1 MKNTITHNT
10 ITKKYDSL
18 GSESDK
24 SRFMQMMVYEIV
36 DENYGSKIE
45 NFNILKNPNPGYII
59 SGIFQTPRMG
69 GKKLIMGF
77 DISKDKIVLTPKN
90 REVLTYSE
98 QDVVYIASLQIA
110 LYLSEKVNYLPLE
123 FFNFAQTQ
131 MNCSKGWSCRGP
143 NGYACLAQ
151 SKKNCNVQLDTV
163 HKTYSGWLAD
173 KISSGT
179 KLHNTLSFIANR
191 AKSTPTATST
201 AAPAAK
207 STPTAATPT
216 KNPYQDIADA
226 IKNGDID
233 SLGTFAEKLE
243 KETDSFVNT
252 HNNNPKNTKLSSLN
266 DNTAS
271 TLAEKLGFN
280 AKPKIGN
287 VDDVDNIA
295 KNGGNLSFRAM
306 GEQIYFDFFKNGNNF
321 LSTGEK
327 DNNLYGTGIYVL
339 TVFDTPVT
347 AQKAEDA
354 HKILTKRG
362 YSNPGYP
369 AKKSATA
376 RMATSADFKWG
387 DQEKNSQDVAKL
399 ESDLKTWLAQK
410 ENDAKAKY
418 PAPIQLFSSLSE
430 QQLRAS
436 TNSSKFSS
444 ARSAVS
450 TKLNNNLTETPK
462 KTKIQPSS
470 LGNDQFEIEMTFKES
485 KAQKSISVSIDKMP
499 YDIAPP
505 KFTIEKVENDKY
517 EYIKRDGTKVVDS
530 YEGIVVQAK
539 ADHAYKEGVRI
550 FNSYLKDTSSPGG
563 SNAVV
568 SPQAQKLITEARET
582 YKKVAD
588 VFIGDI
594 NKAKTSGRLAIIQG
608 YDGMRLNKSYEPNN

>member
-207 STPTAATPT
+207 STPTATSTAAPAAKSTPTATSTAAPAAKSTPTATSTAAPAAKSTPTAATPT

-369 AKKSATA
+369 AKKVRPQEWQRAQ
-376 RMATSADFKWG
+376 TSNGEIK
-387 DQEKNSQDVAKL
+387 K
-399 ESDLKTWLAQK
+399 KTVKMWRNL
-410 ENDAKAKY
+410 N
-418 PAPIQLFSSLSE
+418 PILRHGLHKKKTTRKQNILPLFSYSVLFLSSNFAH
-430 QQLRAS
+430 QQTLVNFLARDPLFRQNS
-436 TNSSKFSS
+436 T
-444 ARSAVS
+444 
-450 TKLNNNLTETPK
+450 
-462 KTKIQPSS
+462 
-470 LGNDQFEIEMTFKES
+470 
-485 KAQKSISVSIDKMP
+485 
-499 YDIAPP
+499 
-505 KFTIEKVENDKY
+505 
-517 EYIKRDGTKVVDS
+517 
-530 YEGIVVQAK
+530 
-539 ADHAYKEGVRI
+539 
-550 FNSYLKDTSSPGG
+550 
-563 SNAVV
+563 
-568 SPQAQKLITEARET
+568 
-582 YKKVAD
+582 
-588 VFIGDI
+588 
-594 NKAKTSGRLAIIQG
+594 II
-608 YDGMRLNKSYEPNN
+608 

>member
-1 MKNTITHNT
+1 MKNTITHDT
-10 ITKKYDSL
+10 ITKEYDSL

-369 AKKSATA
+369 AKKVRPQEWQRAQ
-376 RMATSADFKWG
+376 TSNGEIK
-387 DQEKNSQDVAKL
+387 K
-399 ESDLKTWLAQK
+399 KTVKMWRNL
-410 ENDAKAKY
+410 N
-418 PAPIQLFSSLSE
+418 PILRHGLHKKKTTRKQNILPLFSYSVLFLSSNFAH
-430 QQLRAS
+430 QQTLVNFLARDPLFRQNS
-436 TNSSKFSS
+436 T
-444 ARSAVS
+444 
-450 TKLNNNLTETPK
+450 
-462 KTKIQPSS
+462 
-470 LGNDQFEIEMTFKES
+470 
-485 KAQKSISVSIDKMP
+485 
-499 YDIAPP
+499 
-505 KFTIEKVENDKY
+505 
-517 EYIKRDGTKVVDS
+517 
-530 YEGIVVQAK
+530 
-539 ADHAYKEGVRI
+539 
-550 FNSYLKDTSSPGG
+550 
-563 SNAVV
+563 
-568 SPQAQKLITEARET
+568 
-582 YKKVAD
+582 
-588 VFIGDI
+588 
-594 NKAKTSGRLAIIQG
+594 II
-608 YDGMRLNKSYEPNN
+608 